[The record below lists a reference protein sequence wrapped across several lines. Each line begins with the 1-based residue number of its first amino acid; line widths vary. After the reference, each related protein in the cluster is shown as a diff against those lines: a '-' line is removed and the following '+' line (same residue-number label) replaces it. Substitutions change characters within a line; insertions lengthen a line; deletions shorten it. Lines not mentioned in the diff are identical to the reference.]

1 MTTAPGRALRRRL
14 LLAFGLIASVCAAA
28 IVYYAAQARQHVGA
42 DYTAMVADV
51 VRSQEDPKEL
61 LTALMRLDDDHPD
74 HQTHQEELGE
84 LLLRI
89 PRRIE
94 NLRVQILRSDL
105 PRQAYAPL
113 IDEMTLVQERIATLL
128 ARFTRAQRDGLDGEE
143 IAALRELGLEVEA
156 GLAWSYS
163 ELSLLVQNASA
174 GQRQLMEW
182 LTVAVVALL
191 LMVVAA
197 VGAAMLMMLRLQ
209 RQRDM
214 MRFQSQTDMLTGLY
228 NRRRLQE
235 VAEQEFA
242 RRRRHPAPLC
252 LMLLDLDHFKHVNDT
267 YGHPV
272 GDEVLSSFADT
283 LQHQVRRLD
292 TLARMGGEEFA
303 VLLPNTDG
311 QAARLLAE
319 RILAATRA
327 MPLPAVAGDHRLT
340 VSIGLSEAQQG
351 DSFEHLYTR
360 ADRRLYG
367 AKEAGRDR
375 VVSSDALAGVP
386 RQDAPPDDDELDEPK
401 RRTAP

>member
-1 MTTAPGRALRRRL
+1 MTPPPVMALRRRL
-14 LLAFGLIASVCAAA
+14 LLAFGLIVAICATA
-28 IVYYAAQARQHVGA
+28 IAYYAAQARQHVGA

-51 VRSQEDPKEL
+51 VRAQADPEEL
-61 LTALMRLDDDHPD
+61 LTALMRLDDDHLD
-74 HQTHQEELGE
+74 HQAHQEELGE

-94 NLRVQILRSDL
+94 NLRVQILHSDL
-105 PRQAYAPL
+105 PRQDYAPL
-113 IDEMTLVQERIATLL
+113 VDEMTLVQERIATLL
-128 ARFTRAQRDGLDGEE
+128 TRFTQAQRDGLDGEE
-143 IAALRELGLEVEA
+143 IAALRELGLEIEA

-174 GQRQLMEW
+174 GQRQLMQW
-182 LTVAVVALL
+182 LTVAVVGLL
-191 LMVVAA
+191 VMVVAA
-197 VGAAMLMMLRLQ
+197 VGAVMLMMLRLQ

-242 RRRRHPAPLC
+242 RRRRHPSPLS
-252 LMLLDLDHFKHVNDT
+252 LMLLDLDHFKHVNDG

-272 GDEVLSSFADT
+272 GDEVLSSFAET

-292 TLARMGGEEFA
+292 TVARMGGEEFA
-303 VLLPNTDG
+303 VLLPDTDG
-311 QAARLLAE
+311 QAARQLAE
-319 RILAATRA
+319 RIRAATRTL
-327 MPLPAVAGDHRLT
+327 PLPAEAGDHRLT
-340 VSIGLSEAQQG
+340 VSIGLTEARQG

-360 ADRRLYG
+360 ADRRLYA

-375 VVSSDALAGVP
+375 VVSNDALAGVP
-386 RQDAPPDDDELDEPK
+386 RPGASPDEGGLDEPK
-401 RRTAP
+401 RRNAP